1 MVYLLGINRDSPNS
15 SECAI
20 ISTTEKY
27 TLPPTIMA
35 VENGTLEDEFSLQR
49 GRCLG
54 SKLPLFPYNKGM
66 VINPTVGVYISKI
79 PY

>member
-1 MVYLLGINRDSPNS
+1 
-15 SECAI
+15 
-20 ISTTEKY
+20 
-27 TLPPTIMA
+27 MA